1 MQVDGAAKATD
12 LIHRRQSR
20 PDLAADVAT
29 ALEAGD
35 ITHPVLRG
43 NPRTGRINPFHF

>member
-1 MQVDGAAKATD
+1 MQVNGAAKAETRS
-12 LIHRRQSR
+12 IEGSR
-20 PDLAADVAT
+20 PDLATDVAT

>member
-1 MQVDGAAKATD
+1 MALRKLKNGSSDG
-12 LIHRRQSR
+12 SR

-29 ALEAGD
+29 APEAGG
-35 ITHPVLRG
+35 ITTPVWRG